1 MDVRTQS
8 PNNTVPSNEFVGDA
22 TLPGAEDDN
31 PVITLSEDG
40 DTEGN
45 AIVESD
51 SPHAASEEQVTEE
64 NEARAT
70 GWVSRDEWVSSHGN
84 EKGWKPASE
93 YNDFRKNFLP
103 IVQRENRELRQK
115 LDTLTRAIGAEQS
128 EKQQAKERLE
138 RESIKLQLRQARE
151 DQDWD
156 KVDELTDKM
165 LDLRVA
171 QVAPK
176 QAPQE
181 QQVDP
186 EVRQQFEDFAAQ
198 NQWLKTDKDLAT
210 DFAINLKGIIDSKIP
225 GMSMD
230 DCMQR
235 ARRTTIAM
243 NQDKFNRRT
252 RPAMAD
258 SGGSPGVSRGT
269 GMQRS
274 WNDLRPE
281 VKRELESMIE
291 DNPGLTRAGVL
302 KNCDPSHFRN

>member
-8 PNNTVPSNEFVGDA
+8 PNNTVPDNEFVGSAD
-22 TLPGAEDDN
+22 LPGAEDDN
-31 PVITLSEDG
+31 PIVTLSADG
-40 DTEGN
+40 DPESN
-45 AIVESD
+45 EIVESD
-51 SPHAASEEQVTEE
+51 SPHAASEDQVNEE
-64 NEARAT
+64 TEARAS
-70 GWVSRDEWVSSHGN
+70 GWVSREEWISSHGN
-84 EKGWKPASE
+84 EKGWKPAAD

-115 LDTLTRAIGAEQS
+115 LDALTKTIGQEQS
-128 EKQQAKERLE
+128 EKQQAKQRLE
-138 RESIKLQLRQARE
+138 RESLKLELRQARE
-151 DQDWD
+151 DGDWD
-156 KVDELTDKM
+156 KVEELSDKM
-165 LDLRVA
+165 FDLRVA
-171 QVAPK
+171 QVAP
-176 QAPQE
+176 QQVPQE

-186 EVRQQFEDFAAQ
+186 EVRSQFEDFAAQ

-210 DFAINLKGIIDSKIP
+210 DFAVNLKQIIDARIP

-269 GMQRS
+269 GMQKS

-281 VKRELESMIE
+281 VKRELESMIA